1 MNNGGIYK
9 ENKLNNTIV
18 NIHANSG
25 NTEWYTPWAIIEC
38 ARELMGGID
47 LDPFSCRKANERPEG
62 RVAEDYYTAHCGSL
76 DRSWY
81 GNVWMNHPFG
91 RTMNEDCVA
100 KIVYEYIRINPTM
113 EQACCI
119 TFASTSEKWFKPL
132 LRYPQFYFT
141 GRTNYL
147 DSETLQ
153 PVKGVTKGSV
163 ITFFPPRGWSYRAA
177 VGELQRVFRNKFE
190 GEAK

>member
-1 MNNGGIYK
+1 MNNATLI
-9 ENKLNNTIV
+9 NQTSN
-18 NIHANSG
+18 

-38 ARELMGGID
+38 ARELMGSID
-47 LDPFSCRKANERPEG
+47 LDPFSCRRANNRPEG
-62 RVAEDYYTAHCGSL
+62 KIANHYYDKRNDSL
-76 DRSWY
+76 NNEWF

-100 KIVYEYIRINPTM
+100 KIVYEYVRINPAMT
-113 EQACCI
+113 QACCI

-147 DSETLQ
+147 DPETLQ

-163 ITFFPPRGWSYRAA
+163 ITLFPVREWSYRAA
-177 VGELQRVFRNKFE
+177 VRELQRVFGEKFE
-190 GEAK
+190 GVAK

>member
-1 MNNGGIYK
+1 MNNASLI
-9 ENKLNNTIV
+9 NQTSN
-18 NIHANSG
+18 

-47 LDPFSCRKANERPEG
+47 LDPFSCHKANNRPEG
-62 RVAEDYYTAHCGSL
+62 KIARRYYDSNGLNDDWC
-76 DRSWY
+76 

-91 RTMNEDCVA
+91 RDMNEDCVA

-113 EQACCI
+113 TQATCI

-147 DSETLQ
+147 DPETLQ

-163 ITFFPPRGWSYRAA
+163 ITYFPARGHNYQWGVS
-177 VGELQRVFRNKFE
+177 ELNRTFGKKFE
-190 GEAK
+190 GVAK

>member
-1 MNNGGIYK
+1 MNNGQLI
-9 ENKLNNTIV
+9 NQS
-18 NIHANSG
+18 SG

-38 ARELMGGID
+38 ARELMGGIT
-47 LDPFSCRKANERPEG
+47 LDPFSCERANNRPEG
-62 RVAEDYYTAHCGSL
+62 KIADYYLTAKDKPL
-76 DRSWY
+76 DSFWY

-147 DSETLQ
+147 DPITLQ

-163 ITFFPPRGWSYRAA
+163 VTFFCPRGFSYEWAIS
-177 VGELQRVFRNKFE
+177 ELNRTFGAKFE
-190 GEAK
+190 GVAK